1 MLDLKKDIQ
10 ATTTFRRKSR
20 EISEP
25 AQENEEA
32 LLHTRHGA
40 RL

>member
-1 MLDLKKDIQ
+1 MRDLKKDIQ
-10 ATTTFRRKSR
+10 ATTMFRRESR

-32 LLHTRHGA
+32 LLHIRPGTR
-40 RL
+40 L